1 MPLTIFNLSTVDHLY
16 IGKDTVIAF
25 AEQPVLETYNI
36 ELASED
42 KIKEHLA
49 KPRNWVPQ
57 RHETLPEIP
66 HDTAFLCSPAD
77 VPGPHKV
84 QLQDK
89 DITTDIRQ
97 KFEELCDEYG
107 EAFSKNNEDIG
118 RTKLVKMDIDTGDSP
133 PVSSRPYTLPLK
145 HYEWVQREIES
156 LEHADVI
163 TKSMSKWASP
173 IVIVPKKSA
182 PGEPLKRR
190 LCVDFRK
197 VNELQQEVITA
208 GKTKGQISIH
218 PLPKIDEMYAKLKG
232 AKVFSTIDLRSG
244 YHHIALRK
252 SSRAKTAFVT
262 PFGKY
267 EFLMVPFGLAQAPA
281 YFQLLMNKILK
292 GLKFAMTYLDDIII
306 FSQDELQ
313 HLEHLEIVFS
323 CLREAG
329 LKMKHSKCD
338 FFKSE
343 IHYLGHLIS
352 PEGISPLPNK
362 LDSIKHM
369 PNSTKEIKQF
379 LGLTGYYRKFV
390 PRFADISRPLTTL
403 TKKDVK
409 FKWTSAC
416 QKSFKLLKE
425 ALCGESVL
433 KYADTSK
440 PYTLYTDASKY
451 GWAGVLTQ
459 PHITTI
465 DDKSTTTDHPIAFV
479 SGLFRGSQLNWA
491 ALTKEAFA
499 IYMSVK
505 KLLFYLTDAQI
516 LLRSD
521 HKPLEK
527 FLLKN
532 TLNSKV
538 NNWAMELEAFNIQ
551 FDYIKGSSNILA
563 DTLSRL
569 IAIDPDTP
577 TTPEEPGY
585 EFGYAIFE
593 EFPKVKTKTY
603 EVNEV
608 IVGTDTEIF
617 KNNPELQNSLQCIEN
632 PIAPQRLKKLQ
643 QQDPNIK
650 ILKCKLQNNRLDKE
664 YYSLDE
670 NELLTRK
677 VIDGGHKF
685 RAIYLPS
692 VLIFQVLRT
701 AHDDLGHNGFPR
713 TYAALKR
720 VFFWKGMEEDIRKHC
735 KTCATCQLHK
745 LENVK
750 FERKIFKPSLQP
762 MDFICMDLIGEFH
775 PPTSHGHHYVLTA
788 VCMLTGFTWCVPL
801 KTKTAEEVAKVYMD
815 HIYCN
820 FGGSIKILTD
830 NETEFKN
837 KLFKEVVSKLGTEF
851 SIHSP
856 SYRPQ
861 SNGKIEGF
869 HRFLKMCIGKHINYG
884 LGWDELTPMATACY
898 NFFPNCSA
906 RESAFFVM
914 FGRDPINK
922 LNMLLHSAR
931 RYFHDDNGLP
941 NLEALKNI
949 YQVVAQQLLNS
960 REQYMKKHHNQQR
973 SESPVQA
980 GDLILIKDNT
990 AKSFEP
996 LYKGNYRVV
1005 KVHGNNVEIR
1015 DYRGNISMVHI
1026 TDEKK
1031 ITLTEQVADEYEKL
1045 GKEGRFSKKCIPRGY
1060 IPDFDWTTIHQSQ
1073 DQPIKPIQQQDP
1085 TEGTTTPAAPT
1096 EVEGPPSSH
1105 LRSKTKQQHTSHK
1118 QEQPERNPTRMDP
1131 SECNPAE
1138 IEVNS
1143 IDITP
1148 KSYSWMRLT
1157 QFLSYS
1163 GKTID
1168 NSAPVSLP

>member
-1 MPLTIFNLSTVDHLY
+1 M
-16 IGKDTVIAF
+16 
-25 AEQPVLETYNI
+25 
-36 ELASED
+36 
-42 KIKEHLA
+42 
-49 KPRNWVPQ
+49 PQ

-66 HDTAFLCSPAD
+66 HDTAFICSLAY

-97 KFEELCDEYG
+97 KFKELCKEYG
-107 EAFSKNNEDIG
+107 EAFSKNNKDIG

-156 LEHADVI
+156 LERAGVI

-173 IVIVPKKSA
+173 IVIIPKKSA
-182 PGEPLKRR
+182 PGEPPKRR

-218 PLPKIDEMYAKLKG
+218 PLPKIDEMYAKLKD

-244 YHHIALRK
+244 YHHIALGK
-252 SSRAKTAFVT
+252 SSRAKTALVM

-281 YFQLLMNKILK
+281 YFQLLMNKVLK
-292 GLKFAMTYLDDIII
+292 GLKFTMTYLDDIII

-323 CLREAG
+323 RLWEAG

-338 FFKSE
+338 VFKSE

-362 LDSIKHM
+362 LDSIRHM
-369 PNSTKEIKQF
+369 PVPNSAKEIKQF

-409 FKWTSAC
+409 FEWTSAC
-416 QKSFKLLKE
+416 QKSFELLKE
-425 ALCGESVL
+425 ALCGEPVL

-459 PHITTI
+459 PHTTAI
-465 DDKSTTTDHPIAFV
+465 DGKSTTTDHPVAFV

-505 KLLFYLTDAQI
+505 KLSFYLTDAQI

-521 HKPLEK
+521 HKLLEK

-551 FDYIKGSSNILA
+551 FDYIKGSNNILA

-593 EFPKVKTKTY
+593 EFPKVQTNTY
-603 EVNEV
+603 EINEV
-608 IVGTDTEIF
+608 IVGTDTEII
-617 KNNPELQNSLQCIEN
+617 KNNPELQKSLQCIQN

-643 QQDPNIK
+643 QQDSNIE
-650 ILKCKLQNNRLDKE
+650 ILKHKLQNNRLDKK

-670 NELLTRK
+670 NELLMRK
-677 VIDGGHKF
+677 VIDGGHEF

-692 VLIFQVLRT
+692 VLIFQVLQT

-713 TYAALKR
+713 TYATLKR
-720 VFFWKGMEEDIRKHC
+720 VFFWKGMKEDIRKHC

-745 LENVK
+745 LENMK

-775 PPTSHGHHYVLTA
+775 PNKSWT
-788 VCMLTGFTWCVPL
+788 PL
-801 KTKTAEEVAKVYMD
+801 CFDSCLYAYRVYMVCTFED
-815 HIYCN
+815 KDSRR
-820 FGGSIKILTD
+820 G
-830 NETEFKN
+830 
-837 KLFKEVVSKLGTEF
+837 
-851 SIHSP
+851 
-856 SYRPQ
+856 
-861 SNGKIEGF
+861 
-869 HRFLKMCIGKHINYG
+869 
-884 LGWDELTPMATACY
+884 
-898 NFFPNCSA
+898 
-906 RESAFFVM
+906 RES
-914 FGRDPINK
+914 
-922 LNMLLHSAR
+922 
-931 RYFHDDNGLP
+931 
-941 NLEALKNI
+941 I
-949 YQVVAQQLLNS
+949 Y
-960 REQYMKKHHNQQR
+960 
-973 SESPVQA
+973 
-980 GDLILIKDNT
+980 
-990 AKSFEP
+990 
-996 LYKGNYRVV
+996 
-1005 KVHGNNVEIR
+1005 
-1015 DYRGNISMVHI
+1015 
-1026 TDEKK
+1026 
-1031 ITLTEQVADEYEKL
+1031 
-1045 GKEGRFSKKCIPRGY
+1045 
-1060 IPDFDWTTIHQSQ
+1060 
-1073 DQPIKPIQQQDP
+1073 
-1085 TEGTTTPAAPT
+1085 
-1096 EVEGPPSSH
+1096 GPH
-1105 LRSKTKQQHTSHK
+1105 LQ
-1118 QEQPERNPTRMDP
+1118 
-1131 SECNPAE
+1131 
-1138 IEVNS
+1138 
-1143 IDITP
+1143 
-1148 KSYSWMRLT
+1148 
-1157 QFLSYS
+1157 
-1163 GKTID
+1163 
-1168 NSAPVSLP
+1168 

>member
-1 MPLTIFNLSTVDHLY
+1 
-16 IGKDTVIAF
+16 
-25 AEQPVLETYNI
+25 
-36 ELASED
+36 
-42 KIKEHLA
+42 
-49 KPRNWVPQ
+49 
-57 RHETLPEIP
+57 
-66 HDTAFLCSPAD
+66 
-77 VPGPHKV
+77 
-84 QLQDK
+84 
-89 DITTDIRQ
+89 
-97 KFEELCDEYG
+97 
-107 EAFSKNNEDIG
+107 
-118 RTKLVKMDIDTGDSP
+118 MDIDTGDSP

-145 HYEWVQREIES
+145 HYEWVQKEIES
-156 LEHADVI
+156 LERAGVI

-182 PGEPLKRR
+182 PGEPPKRI

-232 AKVFSTIDLRSG
+232 TKVFSTIDLRSG
-244 YHHIALRK
+244 YHHIALGK
-252 SSRAKTAFVT
+252 SSRAKTAFVM

-281 YFQLLMNKILK
+281 YFQLLMNKVLK

-306 FSQDELQ
+306 FSQDESQ

-323 CLREAG
+323 HLWEAG
-329 LKMKHSKCD
+329 LKMKRSKCD

-369 PNSTKEIKQF
+369 PVPNSAKEIKQF

-403 TKKDVK
+403 TKKDAK
-409 FKWTSAC
+409 FEWTSAC
-416 QKSFKLLKE
+416 QKSFELLKE
-425 ALCGESVL
+425 ALCGKPVL

-440 PYTLYTDASKY
+440 LYTLYTDASKY

-465 DDKSTTTDHPIAFV
+465 DDKSTTTDHPVAFV

-491 ALTKEAFA
+491 ALIKEAFA
-499 IYMSVK
+499 IYMSIK
-505 KLLFYLTDAQI
+505 KLSFYLTDAQI

-532 TLNSKV
+532 MLNSKV
-538 NNWAMELEAFNIQ
+538 NNWAMELEALNIQ

-563 DTLSRL
+563 DTLSCL

-577 TTPEEPGY
+577 TTPEKPGY

-608 IVGTDTEIF
+608 IVDTDKEIF
-617 KNNPELQNSLQCIEN
+617 KNDPELQNSLQCIEN
-632 PIAPQRLKKLQ
+632 PIAPQRLKQLQ
-643 QQDPNIK
+643 QQDTNIE
-650 ILKCKLQNNRLDKE
+650 ILKRKLRNNRLDKE

-677 VIDGGHKF
+677 VIDGGHEF
-685 RAIYLPS
+685 HAIYLPS
-692 VLIFQVLRT
+692 VLIFQVLWT

-713 TYAALKR
+713 TYAAIKR
-720 VFFWKGMEEDIRKHC
+720 VFFWKGMKEDIRKHC

-750 FERKIFKPSLQP
+750 FERKFFKPLLQP

-775 PPTSHGHHYVLTA
+775 PLTSRGHRYALTA

-801 KTKTAEEVAKVYMD
+801 KTKTAEEVVKAYMD

-830 NETEFKN
+830 NGTEFKN
-837 KLFKEVVSKLGTEF
+837 KLFKEVVNKLGTEF

-856 SYRPQ
+856 PYRPQ

-884 LGWDELTPMATACY
+884 LEWDELTPMATACY

-922 LNMLLHSAR
+922 LNMVLHAAR
-931 RYFHDDNGLP
+931 CYFHDDNGLP
-941 NLEALKNI
+941 NLEVLKNI

-960 REQYMKKHHNQQR
+960 RERYVKKHHNQQR

-1015 DYRGNISMVHI
+1015 DYRGNISMVHV
-1026 TDEKK
+1026 TDMKK
-1031 ITLTEQVADEYEKL
+1031 ITLMEQVADEYEKL
-1045 GKEGRFSKKCIPRGY
+1045 GKEGRLSKKCIP
-1060 IPDFDWTTIHQSQ
+1060 
-1073 DQPIKPIQQQDP
+1073 
-1085 TEGTTTPAAPT
+1085 
-1096 EVEGPPSSH
+1096 
-1105 LRSKTKQQHTSHK
+1105 
-1118 QEQPERNPTRMDP
+1118 
-1131 SECNPAE
+1131 
-1138 IEVNS
+1138 
-1143 IDITP
+1143 
-1148 KSYSWMRLT
+1148 
-1157 QFLSYS
+1157 
-1163 GKTID
+1163 
-1168 NSAPVSLP
+1168 

>member
-1 MPLTIFNLSTVDHLY
+1 M
-16 IGKDTVIAF
+16 
-25 AEQPVLETYNI
+25 
-36 ELASED
+36 
-42 KIKEHLA
+42 
-49 KPRNWVPQ
+49 
-57 RHETLPEIP
+57 
-66 HDTAFLCSPAD
+66 
-77 VPGPHKV
+77 
-84 QLQDK
+84 
-89 DITTDIRQ
+89 
-97 KFEELCDEYG
+97 
-107 EAFSKNNEDIG
+107 
-118 RTKLVKMDIDTGDSP
+118 
-133 PVSSRPYTLPLK
+133 K
-145 HYEWVQREIES
+145 HCEWVQREIES
-156 LEHADVI
+156 LEHAGVI

-173 IVIVPKKSA
+173 IVVVPKKSA
-182 PGEPLKRR
+182 PGEPPKRR

-244 YHHIALRK
+244 YHHIALGK
-252 SSRAKTAFVT
+252 SSRAKTIFVT

-281 YFQLLMNKILK
+281 YFQLLMNKVLK
-292 GLKFAMTYLDDIII
+292 ELKFTMTYLDDITI

-313 HLEHLEIVFS
+313 HLEHLEIVVS
-323 CLREAG
+323 HLREAG
-329 LKMKHSKCD
+329 LKMKRSKCD

-352 PEGISPLPNK
+352 PEGTSPLLNK

-369 PNSTKEIKQF
+369 PVPNSTKEIKQF

-403 TKKDVK
+403 TKKDAK
-409 FKWTSAC
+409 FEWTSAC
-416 QKSFKLLKE
+416 QKSFELLKE
-425 ALCGESVL
+425 ALCGEPVL

-440 PYTLYTDASKY
+440 LYPLYTDASKF

-459 PHITTI
+459 PHPTTI
-465 DDKSTTTDHPIAFV
+465 DGKSTTTDHPVAFV
-479 SGLFRGSQLNWA
+479 SGLFRGSQLSWA

-505 KLLFYLTDAQI
+505 KLSFYLTDAQI
-516 LLRSD
+516 LSRSD

-551 FDYIKGSSNILA
+551 FDYIKGSNNILA
-563 DTLSRL
+563 DTLSHL

-593 EFPKVKTKTY
+593 EFPKVQTKTY

-608 IVGTDTEIF
+608 IVGTNKEII
-617 KNNPELQNSLQCIEN
+617 KNDPELQNSLQCIEN

-643 QQDPNIK
+643 QQDTNIET
-650 ILKCKLQNNRLDKE
+650 LKCKLQNNRLDKE

-670 NELLTRK
+670 NELLMRK
-677 VIDGGHKF
+677 VIDGGHEF
-685 RAIYLPS
+685 HAIYLPS

-713 TYAALKR
+713 TYAALKQ
-720 VFFWKGMEEDIRKHC
+720 VFFWKGMKEDIRKHC

-750 FERKIFKPSLQP
+750 SKRKIFRPSLQP

-775 PPTSHGHHYVLTA
+775 PPTSCGHRYALTA

-801 KTKTAEEVAKVYMD
+801 KTKTVEEVAKAYMD
-815 HIYCN
+815 HIYSN

-830 NETEFKN
+830 NGTEFKN
-837 KLFKEVVSKLGTEF
+837 KLFKEVVIKLGTEF

-856 SYRPQ
+856 PYRPQ

-869 HRFLKMCIGKHINYG
+869 HRFLKTCIGKHINYG
-884 LGWDELTPMATACY
+884 LEWDELTPMATACY
-898 NFFPNCSA
+898 NFFPNCNA
-906 RESAFFVM
+906 RELAFFVM

-960 REQYMKKHHNQQR
+960 RERYVKKHHNQQR

-980 GDLILIKDNT
+980 GNLILIKDNT

-1005 KVHGNNVEIR
+1005 KVHGNNV
-1015 DYRGNISMVHI
+1015 
-1026 TDEKK
+1026 K
-1031 ITLTEQVADEYEKL
+1031 I
-1045 GKEGRFSKKCIPRGY
+1045 
-1060 IPDFDWTTIHQSQ
+1060 
-1073 DQPIKPIQQQDP
+1073 
-1085 TEGTTTPAAPT
+1085 
-1096 EVEGPPSSH
+1096 
-1105 LRSKTKQQHTSHK
+1105 
-1118 QEQPERNPTRMDP
+1118 
-1131 SECNPAE
+1131 
-1138 IEVNS
+1138 
-1143 IDITP
+1143 
-1148 KSYSWMRLT
+1148 
-1157 QFLSYS
+1157 
-1163 GKTID
+1163 
-1168 NSAPVSLP
+1168 